1 MIGMLCS
8 RRMKIFRPEYA
19 QKRAKQ
25 IRVKKKKD
33 EQKRKRNRIV
43 NFRATPEEASLIDK
57 YVELSGLTKQDYFIG
72 LLIDNEIKINAD
84 YRVVD
89 AISKEIFRLASVIKK
104 FGKLDDNDEEVL
116 LYVLEIYEELKKE
129 KTLSSD

>member
-1 MIGMLCS
+1 M
-8 RRMKIFRPEYA
+8 FRLEYA

-33 EQKRKRNRIV
+33 EQKRKRNHIV
-43 NFRATPEEASLIDK
+43 NFRATLEESSLIDK

-72 LLIDNEIKINAD
+72 LLTNHEIKINAD

-89 AISKEIFRLASVIKK
+89 AISKEIFRMAAVIKK
-104 FGKLDDNDEEVL
+104 FGKLDDHEEEVL
-116 LYVLEIYEELKKE
+116 LYILEIYEELKKE
-129 KTLSSD
+129 KALSTD

>member
-1 MIGMLCS
+1 M
-8 RRMKIFRPEYA
+8 FRLEYA

-25 IRVKKKKD
+25 IKVKKKKD

-43 NFRATPEEASLIDK
+43 NFRATPEEVSLIDK

-72 LLIDNEIKINAD
+72 LLIDHEIKINAD
-84 YRVVD
+84 YIVVE

-116 LYVLEIYEELKKE
+116 LYVLEIYEELKKR
-129 KTLSSD
+129 KDPQFGLKVR

>member
-1 MIGMLCS
+1 M
-8 RRMKIFRPEYA
+8 FRPEYA

-33 EQKRKRNRIV
+33 EQKRKRNCIV

-72 LLIDNEIKINAD
+72 LLTNHEIKINAD
-84 YRVVD
+84 YRVLD
-89 AISKEIFRLASVIKK
+89 AISKEFFRLAAVIKK
-104 FGKLDDNDEEVL
+104 FGKLDDHEEEVL
-116 LYVLEIYEELKKE
+116 LYILEIYEELKKE
-129 KTLSSD
+129 KTLGMH

>member
-1 MIGMLCS
+1 M
-8 RRMKIFRPEYA
+8 FRPEYA

-57 YVELSGLTKQDYFIG
+57 CVELSGLTKQDYFIG
-72 LLIDNEIKINAD
+72 LLINHEIKINAD

-89 AISKEIFRLASVIKK
+89 AILKEIFRLAAVIKK
-104 FGKLDDNDEEVL
+104 FGKFDDYDEEVL
-116 LYVLEIYEELKKE
+116 LYILEIYEELKKE
-129 KTLSSD
+129 KTLSTN

>member
-1 MIGMLCS
+1 M
-8 RRMKIFRPEYA
+8 FRPQNA

-57 YVELSGLTKQDYFIG
+57 YVELSGLTKQDYFI
-72 LLIDNEIKINAD
+72 
-84 YRVVD
+84 
-89 AISKEIFRLASVIKK
+89 RLYPRSQSI
-104 FGKLDDNDEEVL
+104 L
-116 LYVLEIYEELKKE
+116 
-129 KTLSSD
+129 

>member
-1 MIGMLCS
+1 M
-8 RRMKIFRPEYA
+8 FRPEYA

-33 EQKRKRNRIV
+33 EQKRKRNRIG

-72 LLIDNEIKINAD
+72 LLIDHEIKINAD

-89 AISKEIFRLASVIKK
+89 AIPKEIFRLAAVIKK

-116 LYVLEIYEELKKE
+116 LYILEIYEELKKE
-129 KTLSSD
+129 KTLSMH

>member
-1 MIGMLCS
+1 M
-8 RRMKIFRPEYA
+8 
-19 QKRAKQ
+19 
-25 IRVKKKKD
+25 
-33 EQKRKRNRIV
+33 
-43 NFRATPEEASLIDK
+43 NFRATPEEVSLIYK

-72 LLIDNEIKINAD
+72 LLIDHEIKINAD

-116 LYVLEIYEELKKE
+116 LYVLEIYEELKKR
-129 KTLSSD
+129 KDPQFGLKVR